1 MDTKVTKQY
10 PHNDQSFDN
19 RWSYDPKCQANINL
33 FRVFHQ
39 SISLSTSLFYI
50 STKQSSSESQASQE
64 AEASEKTDEK
74 SESSGEGEQ
83 AMDTG
88 DVDDSIP
95 LRQAPTVLPEME
107 IKPFTMVYGMEK
119 Q

>member
-1 MDTKVTKQY
+1 MIKALITDGHMTLNVKL
-10 PHNDQSFDN
+10 
-19 RWSYDPKCQANINL
+19 I
-33 FRVFHQ
+33 
-39 SISLSTSLFYI
+39 STSSGVFIKVFLWVHLFF
-50 STKQSSSESQASQE
+50 TKQSSSESQASQE

-95 LRQAPTVLPEME
+95 LRQAPAVLPEME
-107 IKPFTMVYGMEK
+107 IKPFTMAYGMEK